1 MLRGA
6 KGNITQR
13 NIFNPPCS
21 ESKHSEQLSEKNEVI
36 LLSRDIDNVS
46 KIFRDTYASCFKDDG
61 IEIDKALFSEDN
73 RIYLRF
79 PESVKQGIA
88 QKRVEGI
95 APADVAYYIFT
106 SEASG

>member
-13 NIFNPPCS
+13 NVLIHPAASQNIQS
-21 ESKHSEQLSEKNEVI
+21 NYLKKNEVI